1 MREKWDTIF
10 TFQHSGQ
17 SKAEQLENNTTK
29 SLLKL
34 LQDTNPVVL
43 DDFLSLATDELELS
57 QRVYEAYGNE
67 GQAPDEETL
76 RTQPEEDPVKF
87 HTQRGIASVDTASDQ
102 GYVIGISQSGE
113 AVESEDKQRA
123 TNIPDGIIE
132 APTQNGSSTIL
143 LEVKTGADKI
153 TTDELNRYA
162 RSLDSDN
169 TQIVNLRWRNIY
181 DFCLSRVVEDSL
193 SNLDRY
199 LLGEYARYLEY
210 EQLKM
215 TISDYNP
222 DSGHRKLLQLK
233 RMNGDSSVFEDGKL
247 GIRIRW
253 TDESSNKTS
262 NFGWMSSEYFTSL
275 FSMIPEKVRK
285 RTFSTEEVDYEPLIQ
300 WVYDE
305 YPELKEKETQYVYIP
320 ERGADALE
328 KLPGKADRHLQF
340 RWDMNDN
347 GGYVGE
353 HPNFRLYRSGAS
365 CPDLTQKAFEELFNN
380 LDPRIREQ
388 MLCGEVDLRAGWRAH
403 LRD

>member
-43 DDFLSLATDELELS
+43 DDFLSLAVDEVDLS
-57 QRVYEAYGNE
+57 QRVYESYE
-67 GQAPDEETL
+67 DESQAPDPVTL
-76 RTQPEEDPVKF
+76 RTQPVEDPVKF
-87 HTQRGIASVDTASDQ
+87 HTQRGISSVDTASDQ
-102 GYVIGISQSGE
+102 GYVIGISQSGK
-113 AVESEDKQRA
+113 AVETEDKRKS
-123 TNIPDGIIE
+123 TNIPDGIIN

-143 LEVKTGADKI
+143 LEVKTGGDKI

-162 RSLDSDN
+162 RSINSDDI
-169 TQIVNLRWRNIY
+169 QIVNLRWRNIY

-193 SNLDRY
+193 SKLDRY

-233 RMNGDSSVFEDGKL
+233 RLNGDSSVFEDGKL

-275 FSMIPEKVRK
+275 FSMIPEEVRE
-285 RTFSTEEVDYEPLIQ
+285 RTFSAGEVDYESLIQ

-305 YPELKEKETQYVYIP
+305 YPELKAKETQHVYIP
-320 ERGADALE
+320 EQGADVLE
-328 KLPGKADRHLQF
+328 ELPGKADRHLQF
-340 RWDMNDN
+340 RWEMNDN
-347 GGYVGE
+347 GKCVEE
-353 HPNFRLYRSGAS
+353 HPNFRLYRNGAS
-365 CPDLTQKAFEELFNN
+365 CPDLTQKAFEELFES
-380 LDPRIREQ
+380 LDSQIREQ
-388 MLCGEVDLRAGWRAH
+388 MFCGEIDLRSGWRTH